1 MEPAD
6 TSIRSLNDIN
16 LQELA
21 NKQHQ
26 RNIYAQGSPTLE
38 DSLTSNGNDINNP
51 NNNINKST
59 TNTNN
64 NSSSSLSL
72 TKRHRDILT
81 KTLQPKANIH

>member
-38 DSLTSNGNDINNP
+38 DSITSNGNDINNP
-51 NNNINKST
+51 NNNINK
-59 TNTNN
+59 TNN
-64 NSSSSLSL
+64 NSNSSLSL
-72 TKRHRDILT
+72 TKKTSRHINK
-81 KTLQPKANIH
+81 KTLQLKANIH

>member
-38 DSLTSNGNDINNP
+38 DSITSNGNDINNP
-51 NNNINKST
+51 NNNINK
-59 TNTNN
+59 TNN
-64 NSSSSLSL
+64 NSNSSLSL
-72 TKRHRDILT
+72 TKENI
-81 KTLQPKANIH
+81 KTYQ

>member
-38 DSLTSNGNDINNP
+38 I
-51 NNNINKST
+51 
-59 TNTNN
+59 
-64 NSSSSLSL
+64 
-72 TKRHRDILT
+72 
-81 KTLQPKANIH
+81 Q

>member
-38 DSLTSNGNDINNP
+38 DSITSNGNDINNP
-51 NNNINKST
+51 NNNINK
-59 TNTNN
+59 TNN
-64 NSSSSLSL
+64 NSNSSLSL
-72 TKRHRDILT
+72 TKKTSRHINKDT
-81 KTLQPKANIH
+81 TTKANIH